1 MSAERPYE
9 IIHVAPKL
17 RKDFSGYVP
26 EAQLGN
32 AEEKEKNFLTRSL
45 AAYAVQQL
53 TNCSIQAAADSVVD
67 GGGDGGI
74 DAIYFSPAA
83 NMLWLVQSKYIDD
96 GRGQPSLGDA
106 SKFKN
111 GIEALIQGKFEA
123 FDKNIKWKTMMPQVQ
138 AWLKVPALQIK
149 IILVYTGLSLLVEDR
164 IRIFEDLQNRFNN
177 DDNFICFKPYG
188 LASIDAW
195 ISGIEDN
202 AGVEKVEME
211 ISHPGWFKEP
221 YETIL
226 GRIRIEDIIKLYHQH
241 GQKLIAAN
249 IRRYKGRTAVNDK
262 IQKTAAEEPENL
274 FYLNNGLTAYCERFE
289 IPHEDRADM
298 KKKKVTAYGLSIVN
312 GAQTLGSLL
321 KAYPAPVT
329 PINGYV
335 GIKIISLHGCEDDKG
350 FARRITESTN
360 FQNQIGARDFAAID
374 EQQERIATQLHMAN
388 IEYHYKYGDDTPE
401 SNDTNFTLDDAT
413 IALACLE
420 PDFEL
425 CARIIADRKS
435 LWSFDPTYPDTELL
449 RSRYERIFQPGRS
462 VRTIWR
468 AVQTYQ
474 LVLERMRAEA
484 RTSKGVRKAFFEN
497 GRWLILKI
505 LFVRLHPE
513 RGEDL
518 ELTPIIKA
526 EIATKALEIGD
537 ALWKSY
543 EEQGFAS
550 GHPHARS
557 VFSNAAD
564 CTRLYSATMAK
575 LASAVNA
582 TAAERIG
589 S

>member
-32 AEEKEKNFLTRSL
+32 AEEKEKNFLTRAL

-226 GRIRIEDIIKLYHQH
+226 GRIRIEDIIKLYNQH

-262 IQKTAAEEPENL
+262 IQKTATEEPENL
-274 FYLNNGLTAYCERFE
+274 FYLNNGLTAYCDRFE
-289 IPHEDRADM
+289 IPHEDRAET

-321 KAYPAPVT
+321 KAYPT
-329 PINGYV
+329 PATSTNGYV

-518 ELTPIIKA
+518 ELTPTIKA

-550 GHPHARS
+550 GNPHARS
-557 VFSNAAD
+557 VFSKAAD
-564 CTRLYSATMAK
+564 CTRLYSATMTK
-575 LASAVNA
+575 LAL
-582 TAAERIG
+582 E
-589 S
+589 